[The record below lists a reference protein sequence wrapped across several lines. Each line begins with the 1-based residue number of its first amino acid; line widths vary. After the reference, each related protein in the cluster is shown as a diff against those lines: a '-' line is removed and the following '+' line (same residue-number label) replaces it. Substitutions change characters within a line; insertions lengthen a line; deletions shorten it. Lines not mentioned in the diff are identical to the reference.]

1 MDADEWIQRQAF
13 SPDHT
18 ACHYKRMLTILPVTT
33 KCETDCD
40 STQLP
45 PQSPTPRMHRRSSIS
60 SLFAKLGNRT
70 PRTGGK
76 IMAEY

>member
-40 STQLP
+40 SPQLP

-76 IMAEY
+76 IVAEY